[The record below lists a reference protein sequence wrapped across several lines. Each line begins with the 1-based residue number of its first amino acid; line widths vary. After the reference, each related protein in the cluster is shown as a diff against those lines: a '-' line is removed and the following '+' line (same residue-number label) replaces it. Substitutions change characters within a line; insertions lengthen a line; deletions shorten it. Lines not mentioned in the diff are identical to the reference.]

1 MVRVNRFGFPTH
13 PTEEVPTTEYVVVT
27 LGVTTI
33 LDVVALVD
41 QAYELAEV
49 PEFEIGAVDGICLV
63 GPLVR
68 VPLLVFNE
76 LSEVVRPED
85 SLNW

>member
-1 MVRVNRFGFPTH
+1 MNTLGLPTH
-13 PTEEVPTTEYVVVT
+13 PTEDVPTTEYVVVT

-41 QAYELAEV
+41 QANELAEV

-63 GPLVR
+63 GPLVS
-68 VPLLVFNE
+68 VPIFEFNE